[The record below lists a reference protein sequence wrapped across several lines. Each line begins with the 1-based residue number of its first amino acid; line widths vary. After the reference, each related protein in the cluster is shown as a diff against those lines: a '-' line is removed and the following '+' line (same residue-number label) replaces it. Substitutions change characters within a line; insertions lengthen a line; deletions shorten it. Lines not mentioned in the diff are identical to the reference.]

1 MVGRRT
7 LNLAT
12 AVLVGIGLIMA
23 LPVLGRQTANA
34 ASPAPALADRLF
46 RVEWSAG
53 AAGQGQSRIIGYVYN
68 DYREDAVN
76 VQLRISELD
85 PSGQAVASIDQPVGD
100 TVPAGGRVFFDARVP
115 GIGPSYRVAVASFDF
130 MADGQWKTL
139 TTEQLLSGVGFQK
152 KVADTPEKL
161 AHLGTLTPARRL
173 VAHRRDGQL
182 YYVYA
187 DPGDVQVSVRRDAG
201 AVPARAREAPCER
214 AARRAAGAPERG
226 CGHLGPLGS
235 LAGVLASRPASL
247 CATRLRPRPSA
258 APGRAR
264 WLVPCRGGGP

>member
-1 MVGRRT
+1 MA
-7 LNLAT
+7 L
-12 AVLVGIGLIMA
+12 LVGMGLIMA
-23 LPVLGRQTANA
+23 LPVLGRQAAKA

-53 AAGQGQSRIIGYVYN
+53 AVGQDQSRIIGYVYN

-85 PSGQAVASIDQPVGD
+85 PSGQAVTSIDQPVGD

-115 GIGPSYRVAVASFDF
+115 GLGPSYRVAVASFDF

-139 TTEQLLSGVGFQK
+139 TTELLLAGAGFQK
-152 KVADTPEKL
+152 KIADTPEKL

-187 DPGDVQVSVRRDAG
+187 DPVMCKCLYVGTPAQYQRVLEKRLANEQLVAQQELLNEDAVIW
-201 AVPARAREAPCER
+201 ALWAPW
-214 AARRAAGAPERG
+214 
-226 CGHLGPLGS
+226 
-235 LAGVLASRPASL
+235 
-247 CATRLRPRPSA
+247 
-258 APGRAR
+258 PGF
-264 WLVPCRGGGP
+264 

>member
-7 LNLAT
+7 LKLAT
-12 AVLVGIGLIMA
+12 AVLLGIGLIMA
-23 LPVLGRQTANA
+23 LPVLGRQAARA
-34 ASPAPALADRLF
+34 ASEAPALADRLF

-53 AAGQGQSRIIGYVYN
+53 AAGQGQSRIVGYVYN
-68 DYREDAVN
+68 EYREDAVN

-139 TTEQLLSGVGFQK
+139 TTEQLLAGVGFQK
-152 KVADTPEKL
+152 KIADTPEKL

-187 DPGDVQVSVRRDAG
+187 DPAMCKCLYVGTPAQYQRVLEKRLANEQLVAQQELLNEDAVIW
-201 AVPARAREAPCER
+201 ALWAPW
-214 AARRAAGAPERG
+214 
-226 CGHLGPLGS
+226 
-235 LAGVLASRPASL
+235 
-247 CATRLRPRPSA
+247 
-258 APGRAR
+258 PGF
-264 WLVPCRGGGP
+264 

>member
-7 LNLAT
+7 LTLAT
-12 AVLVGIGLIMA
+12 VLLLGTGLSMA
-23 LPVLGRQTANA
+23 LPVLGGQAARA
-34 ASPAPALADRLF
+34 ASQAPALADRLF

-53 AAGQGQSRIIGYVYN
+53 AADQGQSRIVGYVYN

-85 PSGQAVASIDQPVGD
+85 PSGRAVASIEQPVGD
-100 TVPAGGRVFFDARVP
+100 TVHAGGRVFFEARVP
-115 GIGPSYRVAVASFDF
+115 GTGPSYRVAVASFDF

-139 TTEQLLSGVGFQK
+139 TTQQLLAGAGFQRQI
-152 KVADTPEKL
+152 ADTPEKL

-187 DPGDVQVSVRRDAG
+187 DPAMCKCLYVGT
-201 AVPARAREAPCER
+201 PAQYQRVLEKR
-214 AARRAAGAPERG
+214 
-226 CGHLGPLGS
+226 
-235 LAGVLASRPASL
+235 LASEQLVAQQELLNEDAVIWALWAPW
-247 CATRLRPRPSA
+247 PRF
-258 APGRAR
+258 
-264 WLVPCRGGGP
+264 

>member
-1 MVGRRT
+1 MIERRT
-7 LNLAT
+7 LKLAT
-12 AVLVGIGLIMA
+12 AVLLGIGLTMA
-23 LPVLGRQTANA
+23 LPALGRQTAGA
-34 ASPAPALADRLF
+34 ASEAPALADRLF

-53 AAGQGQSRIIGYVYN
+53 AAGEGQSRVVGYVYN

-76 VQLRISELD
+76 VQLRINALD

-115 GIGPSYRVAVASFDF
+115 GLGPSYRVAVASFDF

-139 TTEQLLSGVGFQK
+139 TTEQLLTAVGFQK

-187 DPGDVQVSVRRDAG
+187 DPAMCKCLYVGTPAQYQRVLEKRLANEQLVAQQELLNEDAVTW
-201 AVPARAREAPCER
+201 ALWAPW
-214 AARRAAGAPERG
+214 
-226 CGHLGPLGS
+226 
-235 LAGVLASRPASL
+235 
-247 CATRLRPRPSA
+247 
-258 APGRAR
+258 PGF
-264 WLVPCRGGGP
+264 